1 MAKALEEEL
10 SHKAD
15 KIKMQENMLY
25 DEIQSKRRLE
35 IRIADL
41 EKNIDSSRSQGDAMK
56 LSMK

>member
-25 DEIQSKRRLE
+25 DEI
-35 IRIADL
+35 
-41 EKNIDSSRSQGDAMK
+41 
-56 LSMK
+56 